1 MGGKLVSMYSL
12 RDDFIS
18 INIDSVMND
27 AALHKAQQL
36 DSAIHSLLLL
46 YSNYTIVMLMKL

>member
-1 MGGKLVSMYSL
+1 MGGKFVSMYSL

-18 INIDSVMND
+18 INIDTTMND

-36 DSAIHSLLLL
+36 DSA
-46 YSNYTIVMLMKL
+46 LMKITQFVIYYYYIATII